1 MTIPRLQPGEE
12 PNLTWLN
19 KLADAVNSAQ
29 IESADFPLER
39 TSSGVRLSMPEVQPE
54 FYAIITEAPERYR
67 VNGDEVVDGEYEW
80 REVVLGEDGF
90 AEYLEPEM
98 GLASY
103 YDVATRQLH
112 DPAYELGGNRRIEVG
127 QIVRMWPYPPIEDP
141 ARGFLRRY
149 IFSAVEQPDALNMW
163 VLTMQRWS
171 KAAGQP
177 HAYVWVRQCDI
188 AGVVVWG
195 PYIRLWLPDA
205 AGQQPNVIAGE
216 VLAAAR
222 MIDGTYS
229 CTSDYLDEQFGVVDW
244 FTGTVADI
252 RPGWQ
257 LADGTNGTADLSER
271 FVVCLDQD
279 GGPLDNGNE
288 NAIGETGGHRWHG
301 KNENN
306 HPLHAEHTINDHAA
320 LVHNPNP
327 ITHTAVLAPHYAH
340 RHFPSGLAVF
350 ADTIGGYN
358 PAGGDG
364 YGVVVDDNDGSDVAI
379 PYHFIKITGG
389 EAWLNND
396 TNNLPSSD
404 DYRTSD
410 GSFTHRNHAV
420 QTHTSLDNHAAL
432 VHGGVL
438 THLDHL
444 GPYNGLEDTDNRPL
458 FYVLAARERVDNS
471 A

>member
-1 MTIPRLQPGEE
+1 MIPRLQPGQE
-12 PNLTWLN
+12 LTPALVN
-19 KLADAVNSAQ
+19 TLIDGINSAQ
-29 IESADFPLER
+29 ISSADFPIEQ
-39 TSSGVRLSMPEVQPE
+39 TTAGTRLSLPKKQEE
-54 FYAIITEAPERYR
+54 FYAVITESPERYR
-67 VNGDEVVDGEYEW
+67 VNGGEVVDGEYEW

-90 AEYLEPEM
+90 EEIPDPEV
-98 GLASY
+98 GLGSH
-103 YDVATRQLH
+103 YDIPTRQLYN
-112 DPAYELGGNRRIEVG
+112 PAYELNDNRRLEVG
-127 QIVRMWPYPPIEDP
+127 RIVRMKPYPPIEDP
-141 ARGFLRRY
+141 NRGFLRRY

-188 AGVVVWG
+188 AGIVVWG
-195 PYIRLWLPDA
+195 PYLRLWLPDA

-216 VLAAAR
+216 VLAATQ
-222 MIDGTYS
+222 MIDGSYS

-306 HPLHAEHTINDHAA
+306 HPLHAEHTIDNHAA

-327 ITHTAVLAPHYAH
+327 ITHTAVLASHGAH
-340 RHFPSGLAVF
+340 RHYPPGLLVA
-350 ADTIGGYN
+350 ADSVGGLIGSVS
-358 PAGGDG
+358 GDG
-364 YGVVVDDNDGSDVAI
+364 YGEVVDDNDGTGMPI
-379 PYHFIKITGG
+379 PYHFVHVTWG
-389 EAWLNND
+389 EAWANND
-396 TNNLPSSD
+396 TNNLPSLD
-404 DYRTSD
+404 DVASPGGGTS
-410 GSFTHRNHAV
+410 HRDHAV
-420 QTHTSLDNHAAL
+420 QTHTSLDNHPAL

-458 FYVLAARERVDNS
+458 FYVLAARERIDNS